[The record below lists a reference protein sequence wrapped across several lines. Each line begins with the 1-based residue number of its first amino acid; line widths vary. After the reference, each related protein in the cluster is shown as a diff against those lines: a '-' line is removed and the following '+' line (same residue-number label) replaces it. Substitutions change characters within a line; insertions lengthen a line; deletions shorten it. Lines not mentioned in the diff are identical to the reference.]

1 MDEIKKYIDNIVK
14 LINTEV
20 ANIAERCGVLVRKG
34 ATIASYD
41 HDTKTATV
49 YFDGDSTTASAPYF
63 NKTGYHLSTGQR
75 VYIFHLFGN
84 PSQGWIMM
92 RAAAYD
98 DDESG
103 SSGRICLNNAVV
115 GYGNSLVSPFICLID
130 NISGT

>member
-103 SSGRICLNNAVV
+103 SSGRFSCSHDSR
-115 GYGNSLVSPFICLID
+115 YKTC
-130 NISGT
+130 